1 MTAATPIKV
10 YRAGRK
16 LPIRSKWRRTS
27 SVAEPD
33 TLLHR
38 GDRVIEA
45 DGRHWRV
52 TGFAKGCVVLKP
64 ER

>member
-10 YRAGRK
+10 YRVGRK
-16 LPIRSKWRRTS
+16 LPIRSKWRRVNG
-27 SVAEPD
+27 VAEPD

-45 DGRHWRV
+45 DGRRWRV
-52 TGFAKGCVVLKP
+52 TGFKGGCVVLKLDG
-64 ER
+64 